1 MSEAI
6 VFTSGKGGVGKTTV
20 ISNIG
25 VELSQLDKKVIM
37 LDTDMGLRNLDLVMG
52 IEDKV
57 NYNILDIL
65 NRSCRIR
72 QAIIR
77 NKKYPNLYVIP
88 AAPSM
93 DTLCSYEARFK
104 ILIEELKAS
113 FDYCLIDS
121 PAGID
126 SGFWF
131 SVSPADRAI
140 VVTTPH
146 VSAIHDARRCIS
158 LLDSAHLDDISVIV
172 NAYDKHMVRRH
183 QMISDNAHDEDEH
196 HEEEERHQDLG
207 DALDAL
213 FNAEVDDEGGGAEE
227 GEVRE
232 HGGDV
237 GGGEGLEGAAHH
249 GRIVDDAVAHE
260 GLNHVVDAPAAHHG
274 VEGEHEEAREH
285 GDVSDDAR
293 EGAAEPSEGA
303 CGACA
308 YRAAHAHLADEK
320 READRHGEEDVGEHE
335 DGAAVR
341 ASHVGKLPNGT
352 ETDGGACA
360 RENKPQAG
368 PPY

>member
-131 SVSPADRAI
+131 SVSPATRIIGTIPYDK
-140 VVTTPH
+140 
-146 VSAIHDARRCIS
+146 
-158 LLDSAHLDDISVIV
+158 SVIICQ
-172 NAYDKHMVRRH
+172 NRG
-183 QMISDNAHDEDEH
+183 IP
-196 HEEEERHQDLG
+196 
-207 DALDAL
+207 
-213 FNAEVDDEGGGAEE
+213 
-227 GEVRE
+227 VRE
-232 HGGDV
+232 AKSRLGPV
-237 GGGEGLEGAAHH
+237 FA
-249 GRIVDDAVAHE
+249 RISGQIIHS
-260 GLNHVVDAPAAHHG
+260 
-274 VEGEHEEAREH
+274 
-285 GDVSDDAR
+285 SDDMR
-293 EGAAEPSEGA
+293 
-303 CGACA
+303 
-308 YRAAHAHLADEK
+308 
-320 READRHGEEDVGEHE
+320 
-335 DGAAVR
+335 GAAV
-341 ASHVGKLPNGT
+341 
-352 ETDGGACA
+352 
-360 RENKPQAG
+360 
-368 PPY
+368 

>member
-88 AAPSM
+88 AAPCM

-131 SVSPADRAI
+131 SVSPSDRAI

-183 QMISDNAHDEDEH
+183 QMISDNDIT
-196 HEEEERHQDLG
+196 
-207 DALDAL
+207 ALLSTRIIGTIPYDKSVIICQ
-213 FNAEVDDEGGGAEE
+213 NRGIP
-227 GEVRE
+227 VRE
-232 HGGDV
+232 AKSRLAPV
-237 GGGEGLEGAAHH
+237 FA
-249 GRIVDDAVAHE
+249 RISGQIIHS
-260 GLNHVVDAPAAHHG
+260 
-274 VEGEHEEAREH
+274 
-285 GDVSDDAR
+285 SDDMR
-293 EGAAEPSEGA
+293 
-303 CGACA
+303 
-308 YRAAHAHLADEK
+308 
-320 READRHGEEDVGEHE
+320 
-335 DGAAVR
+335 GAAV
-341 ASHVGKLPNGT
+341 
-352 ETDGGACA
+352 
-360 RENKPQAG
+360 
-368 PPY
+368 